1 MLEMKTYTHPRNDGT
16 PSKRKFKGFNFYIQ
30 GNEKLSKRNRKRLLT
45 ESEVYLNEVISS
57 LPLSVEDQIRK
68 GVIGEL
74 DSTQTD
80 YELLGQWNQM
90 YDHSGY
96 LMSDFRDQWEKEK
109 IGKKSPIEEP
119 SIIQTLISRIEN
131 LEKRVSE
138 LEGSLNSPEKTLNF

>member
-1 MLEMKTYTHPRNDGT
+1 MKTYTHPRNDGT

-90 YDHSGY
+90 YDHYGY

-109 IGKKSPIEEP
+109 IGNKSPTEVP
-119 SIIQTLISRIEN
+119 SIIQILISRIE
-131 LEKRVSE
+131 E
-138 LEGSLNSPEKTLNF
+138 LENRVFKTEDTLIHSKKTLNF

>member
-1 MLEMKTYTHPRNDGT
+1 MKTYTHPRNDGT

-80 YELLGQWNQM
+80 VFVLCCNALDVQPNTA
-90 YDHSGY
+90 
-96 LMSDFRDQWEKEK
+96 
-109 IGKKSPIEEP
+109 EP
-119 SIIQTLISRIEN
+119 
-131 LEKRVSE
+131 
-138 LEGSLNSPEKTLNF
+138 GG

>member
-1 MLEMKTYTHPRNDGT
+1 MKTYTHPRNDGT

-90 YDHSGY
+90 YDNYGY
-96 LMSDFRDQWEKEK
+96 LMSGFRDQWEKEK
-109 IGKKSPIEEP
+109 IGKKPPVEEP
-119 SIIQTLISRIEN
+119 SIIQILISRIEELEQRVLN
-131 LEKRVSE
+131 LE
-138 LEGSLNSPEKTLNF
+138 EKTMSSKPLIGF